1 MINCIE
7 ILIVLSFMAFC
18 LHGAYLIIKNKE
30 QDNEN

>member
-18 LHGAYLIIKNKE
+18 LHGAYLIITKE
-30 QDNEN
+30 DEDNE

>member
-18 LHGAYLIIKNKE
+18 LHGAYLIITKE
-30 QDNEN
+30 DQD

>member
-18 LHGAYLIIKNKE
+18 LHGAYLIITKE
-30 QDNEN
+30 DED